1 MTSDFSVLDGGDVP
15 TCTKIDN
22 IQWTY
27 NNGQFLAGS
36 AYMYNYVHRS
46 ADGANLRQT
55 EMRIGRVISTNFST
69 TQSKNSLQHPQI
81 SSTNQPAK

>member
-36 AYMYNYVHRS
+36 AYMYNYVRLL
-46 ADGANLRQT
+46 ADGVNARQM
-55 EMRIGRVISTNFST
+55 EMHIGRAILTNFSP
-69 TQSKNSLQHPQI
+69 TQSQNSLQHPQT